1 MHQAHGDKRTRIT
14 RRRWTTEKERAAL
27 QQMKAE
33 TRTSQVLASL
43 KDWCNSEQLKMHPV
57 ALTLAAAAAEIE
69 SLVKNLQTCE
79 RKAEEILE
87 HTTGGERTRKAA
99 LEIRIAAVAQM
110 SSVLQN
116 FLTVMNVT
124 RRRR

>member
-1 MHQAHGDKRTRIT
+1 MKNAITTQECLAEATAKVESYLKPKTRRDETRIN
-14 RRRWTTEKERAAL
+14 
-27 QQMKAE
+27 
-33 TRTSQVLASL
+33 QVLASL
-43 KDWCNSEQLKMHPV
+43 KDWRNSEQLKMHPV

-99 LEIRIAAVAQM
+99 LEIRIAAVAHD
-110 SSVLQN
+110 L
-116 FLTVMNVT
+116 
-124 RRRR
+124 